1 MDYCLLTTSIKNL
14 LTAQPCSG
22 QTFSSLLMTSL
33 LSLIT
38 ENISCNLKT
47 GYIRI
52 TLPFLA
58 ARYFADIITSL
69 KVHAISVFA
78 TAFSEK
84 GLTLP
89 EPAAVYGG
97 VVLTTGEEPS
107 FFLRQ
112 DICSYSLESP
122 LSILILS

>member
-1 MDYCLLTTSIKNL
+1 
-14 LTAQPCSG
+14 
-22 QTFSSLLMTSL
+22 MTSL
-33 LSLIT
+33 LSLIA
-38 ENISCNLKT
+38 ESISCNLKT

-58 ARYFADIITSL
+58 ARYFADTITSF
-69 KVHAISVFA
+69 KVHAISIFA

-97 VVLTTGEEPS
+97 LLVTTKKEPS

-112 DICSYSLESP
+112 DICSKPPKTP
-122 LSILILS
+122 LTILN